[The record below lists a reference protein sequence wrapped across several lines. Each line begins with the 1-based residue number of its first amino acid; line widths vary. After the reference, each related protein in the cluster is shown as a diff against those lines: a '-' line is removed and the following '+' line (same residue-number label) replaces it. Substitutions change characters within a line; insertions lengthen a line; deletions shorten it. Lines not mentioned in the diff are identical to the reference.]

1 MTTQIRI
8 GVFETNSSSTHSLVV
23 CTREEYDKW
32 NSGELYYLEDTWGLP
47 DTLKQEFKNK
57 KFITGEDKA
66 LLERND
72 IDESFITSFKD
83 WGSDYEQDTTIYR
96 TKSGEELLIRSYFG
110 YNG

>member
-47 DTLKQEFKNK
+47 DTLKQEFENRG
-57 KFITGEDKA
+57 FITEEEKI
-66 LLERND
+66 LLEQNN
-72 IDESFITSFKD
+72 IDEYSIKSFGE
-83 WGSDYEQDTTIYR
+83 WGHAYEQGTTTYK
-96 TKSGEELLIRSYFG
+96 TKSGEELVIRSYFG
-110 YNG
+110 YDG